1 MGKSDEC
8 LRKLL
13 MFDILYPWLK
23 AFHLIA
29 VIFWMAGLL
38 YLPRLFVY
46 HSVAKSGG
54 ELEAK
59 MEEAEAKLLRIIMNP
74 AMMTAFFLGLVLMAY
89 KAMSGGIAIWLWIK
103 IALAFSLIF
112 YHGFLAKTR
121 KVFLND
127 GRPKSEKFFRRI
139 NEVPALVTVV
149 IVILAIVKPF

>member
-1 MGKSDEC
+1 
-8 LRKLL
+8 
-13 MFDILYPWLK
+13 MFDVLYPWLK

-46 HSVAKSGG
+46 HSAAQAGG

-74 AMMTAFFLGLVLMAY
+74 AMIVAFIFGLVLIAYNAMA
-89 KAMSGGIAIWLWIK
+89 SGVALWLWIK
-103 IALAFSLIF
+103 VALAFTLIG

-121 KVFLND
+121 KQFLNG

-139 NEVPALVTVV
+139 NEIPAILTLI

>member
-1 MGKSDEC
+1 
-8 LRKLL
+8 
-13 MFDILYPWLK
+13 MFDVLYPWLK

-46 HSVAKSGG
+46 HSAAQSGG

-59 MEEAEAKLLRIIMNP
+59 MEDAEAKLLRIIMNP
-74 AMMTAFFLGLVLMAY
+74 AMMAAFLLGLVLIGY
-89 KAMSGGIAIWLWIK
+89 KAAAGGVALWLWIK
-103 IALAFSLIF
+103 VALAFSLIF
-112 YHGFLAKTR
+112 YHVFLAKTR
-121 KVFLND
+121 KQFLNG

-139 NEVPALVTVV
+139 NEIPALVTVV

>member
-1 MGKSDEC
+1 
-8 LRKLL
+8 

-46 HSVAKSGG
+46 HSAAQAGG

-59 MEEAEAKLLRIIMNP
+59 MEEAEAKLLRIIMTP
-74 AMMTAFFLGLVLMAY
+74 AMMAAFILGIVLIGYNA
-89 KAMSGGIAIWLWIK
+89 ASGGVALWLWLK
-103 IALAFSLIF
+103 VALAISLIF
-112 YHGFLAKTR
+112 YHGYLAKMR
-121 KVFLND
+121 KRFLNG

-139 NEVPALVTVV
+139 NEVPALVTIV
-149 IVILAIVKPF
+149 IVILAIVQPF

>member
-1 MGKSDEC
+1 
-8 LRKLL
+8 

-23 AFHLIA
+23 AIHLTA

-46 HSVAKSGG
+46 HSAAQAGG

-74 AMMTAFFLGLVLMAY
+74 AMITAFILGIILIGFNA
-89 KAMSGGIAIWLWIK
+89 ASGGVALWLWFK
-103 IALAFSLIF
+103 VALAFTLIG

-121 KVFLND
+121 KGFLNG

-149 IVILAIVKPF
+149 IVILAIVQPF

>member
-1 MGKSDEC
+1 
-8 LRKLL
+8 
-13 MFDILYPWLK
+13 MFDNLYLWLK

-46 HSVAKSGG
+46 HSVAQAGG

-74 AMMTAFFLGLVLMAY
+74 AMIVAFILGIILIGYNA
-89 KAMSGGIAIWLWIK
+89 AASGVALWLWLK
-103 IALAFSLIF
+103 AALAFSLIG

-121 KVFLND
+121 KGFLNG

-139 NEVPALVTVV
+139 NEIPALVTIV
-149 IVILAIVKPF
+149 IVILAIVQPF

>member
-1 MGKSDEC
+1 
-8 LRKLL
+8 

-46 HSVAKSGG
+46 HSVASSRG

-74 AMMTAFFLGLVLMAY
+74 AMMVAFILGLVLLAY
-89 KAMSGGIAIWLWIK
+89 NALSGGVAIWLWLKFIL
-103 IALAFSLIF
+103 ALALIG
-112 YHGFLAKTR
+112 YHMFLAKTR
-121 KVFLND
+121 KAFLNS

-139 NEVPALVTVV
+139 NEIPALVTIAIVV
-149 IVILAIVKPF
+149 LAIVQPF